1 MAAQVEIVGERETD
15 RGWSFDAHV
24 LDGDGAMSRHT
35 VHVSWADYNHW
46 SGSGQ
51 DEPARVAT
59 AVIHFLLA
67 RLPAGELRPAFDA
80 SIARR
85 LFPEADRII
94 PTLIPPAG
102 P

>member
-1 MAAQVEIVGERETD
+1 MAQVEIVSEDEGAA
-15 RGWSFDAHV
+15 GWTFGAQV
-24 LDGDGAMSRHT
+24 LDEAGGLRRHD
-35 VHVSWADYNHW
+35 VSLSWADYNHW